1 MKRNTDYKN
10 AALAALKGNW
20 GKAVLATV
28 IYMAIMYIAMGPY
41 VYNTVKLQNYVRES
55 LPQVSSSIS
64 FSTAIR
70 QSMEASLSLAQDSEY
85 IAMQSK
91 TSGSMGLYYL
101 LLFFIVLPLGV
112 GFLNAFRKLLVQ
124 GDNELPG
131 NMYKLATSNYWHK
144 VWGMFLVMLFTFLWS
159 LLFIIPGIIKGISYA
174 MTQYILAD
182 CPNVKAK
189 DALKLSMRMMDGHK
203 WEYFV
208 FGLSFIGWILL
219 SVITL
224 GLAAAFYTEPY
235 MHSSTAQYYLEVR
248 NEALRTG
255 AITQGQLDGTEL
267 V

>member
-70 QSMEASLSLAQDSEY
+70 QSREASLSLAQDSEY

-159 LLFIIPGIIKGISYA
+159 LLFIIPGIVKCFSYSMTPFILEEHPELGANEAIDHSRA
-174 MTQYILAD
+174 MM
-182 CPNVKAK
+182 K
-189 DALKLSMRMMDGHK
+189 GHK
-203 WEYFV
+203 FDLFWLI
-208 FGLSFIGWILL
+208 LSFIGWGFLCLFTFGIGYLWL
-219 SVITL
+219 VPYMDTSISAFYEDVKADYEVNG
-224 GLAAAFYTEPY
+224 GLA
-235 MHSSTAQYYLEVR
+235 
-248 NEALRTG
+248 
-255 AITQGQLDGTEL
+255 
-267 V
+267 

>member
-159 LLFIIPGIIKGISYA
+159 LLFIIPGIVKCFSYSMTPFILEEHPELGANEAIDHSRA
-174 MTQYILAD
+174 MM
-182 CPNVKAK
+182 K
-189 DALKLSMRMMDGHK
+189 GHK
-203 WEYFV
+203 FDLFWLL
-208 FGLSFIGWILL
+208 LSFIGWGFLCLFTFGIGYLWL
-219 SVITL
+219 VPYMDTSISAFYEDVKADYEVNG
-224 GLAAAFYTEPY
+224 GLA
-235 MHSSTAQYYLEVR
+235 
-248 NEALRTG
+248 
-255 AITQGQLDGTEL
+255 
-267 V
+267 

>member
-112 GFLNAFRKLLVQ
+112 GFLNSFRKLLVQ
-124 GDNELPG
+124 GGNELPG

-159 LLFIIPGIIKGISYA
+159 LLFIIPGIVKCFSYSMTPFILEEHPELGANEAIDHSRA
-174 MTQYILAD
+174 MM
-182 CPNVKAK
+182 K
-189 DALKLSMRMMDGHK
+189 GHK
-203 WEYFV
+203 FDLFWLI
-208 FGLSFIGWILL
+208 LSFIGWGFLCLFTFGIGYLWL
-219 SVITL
+219 VPYMDTSISAFYEDVKADYEVNG
-224 GLAAAFYTEPY
+224 GLA
-235 MHSSTAQYYLEVR
+235 
-248 NEALRTG
+248 
-255 AITQGQLDGTEL
+255 
-267 V
+267 

>member
-91 TSGSMGLYYL
+91 ASGSMGLYYL

-159 LLFIIPGIIKGISYA
+159 LLFIIPGIVKCFSYSMTPFILEEHPELGANEAIDHSRA
-174 MTQYILAD
+174 MM
-182 CPNVKAK
+182 K
-189 DALKLSMRMMDGHK
+189 DHK
-203 WEYFV
+203 FDLFWLI
-208 FGLSFIGWILL
+208 LSFIGWGFLCLFTFGIGYLWL
-219 SVITL
+219 VPYMDTSISAFYEDVKADYEVNG
-224 GLAAAFYTEPY
+224 GLA
-235 MHSSTAQYYLEVR
+235 
-248 NEALRTG
+248 
-255 AITQGQLDGTEL
+255 
-267 V
+267 

>member
-55 LPQVSSSIS
+55 LPQVSSSIN

-112 GFLNAFRKLLVQ
+112 GFLNSFRKLLVQ

-159 LLFIIPGIIKGISYA
+159 LLFIIPGIVKCFSYSMTPFILEEHPELGANEAIDHSRA
-174 MTQYILAD
+174 MM
-182 CPNVKAK
+182 K
-189 DALKLSMRMMDGHK
+189 GHK
-203 WEYFV
+203 FDLFWLI
-208 FGLSFIGWILL
+208 LSFIGWGFLCLFTFGIGYLWL
-219 SVITL
+219 VPYMDTSISAFYEDVKADYEVNG
-224 GLAAAFYTEPY
+224 GLA
-235 MHSSTAQYYLEVR
+235 
-248 NEALRTG
+248 
-255 AITQGQLDGTEL
+255 
-267 V
+267 

>member
-159 LLFIIPGIIKGISYA
+159 LLFIIPGIVKCFSYSMTPFILEEYPELGANEAIDHSRA
-174 MTQYILAD
+174 MM
-182 CPNVKAK
+182 K
-189 DALKLSMRMMDGHK
+189 GHK
-203 WEYFV
+203 FDLFWLI
-208 FGLSFIGWILL
+208 LSFIGWGFLCLFTFGIGYLWL
-219 SVITL
+219 VPYMDTSISAFYEDVKADYEVNG
-224 GLAAAFYTEPY
+224 GLA
-235 MHSSTAQYYLEVR
+235 
-248 NEALRTG
+248 
-255 AITQGQLDGTEL
+255 
-267 V
+267 

>member
-91 TSGSMGLYYL
+91 PSGSTGLYYL
-101 LLFFIVLPLGV
+101 LLFFIVLALGV

-159 LLFIIPGIIKGISYA
+159 LLFIIPGIVKCFSYSMTPFILEEHPELGANEAIDHSRA
-174 MTQYILAD
+174 MM
-182 CPNVKAK
+182 K
-189 DALKLSMRMMDGHK
+189 GHK
-203 WEYFV
+203 FDLFWLI
-208 FGLSFIGWILL
+208 LSFIGWGFLCLFTFGIGYLWL
-219 SVITL
+219 VPYMDTSISAFYEDVKADYEVNG
-224 GLAAAFYTEPY
+224 GLA
-235 MHSSTAQYYLEVR
+235 
-248 NEALRTG
+248 
-255 AITQGQLDGTEL
+255 
-267 V
+267 

>member
-55 LPQVSSSIS
+55 LPQVSSSIR

-159 LLFIIPGIIKGISYA
+159 LLFIIPGIVKCFSYSMTPFILEEHPELGANEAIDHSRA
-174 MTQYILAD
+174 MM
-182 CPNVKAK
+182 K
-189 DALKLSMRMMDGHK
+189 GHK
-203 WEYFV
+203 FDLFWLI
-208 FGLSFIGWILL
+208 LSFIGWGFLCLFTFGIGYLWL
-219 SVITL
+219 VPYMDTSISAFYEDVKADYEVNG
-224 GLAAAFYTEPY
+224 GLA
-235 MHSSTAQYYLEVR
+235 
-248 NEALRTG
+248 
-255 AITQGQLDGTEL
+255 
-267 V
+267 

>member
-20 GKAVLATV
+20 RKAVLATV

-159 LLFIIPGIIKGISYA
+159 LLFIIPGIVKCFSYSMTPFILEEHPELGANEAIDHSRA
-174 MTQYILAD
+174 MM
-182 CPNVKAK
+182 K
-189 DALKLSMRMMDGHK
+189 GHK
-203 WEYFV
+203 FDLFWLI
-208 FGLSFIGWILL
+208 LSFIGWGFLCLFTFGIGYLWL
-219 SVITL
+219 VPYMDTSISAFYEDVKADYEVNG
-224 GLAAAFYTEPY
+224 GLA
-235 MHSSTAQYYLEVR
+235 
-248 NEALRTG
+248 
-255 AITQGQLDGTEL
+255 
-267 V
+267 